1 MTQAGKVN
9 LFDQFDKTAKDSEGL
24 KHLERTK
31 ISLTTEQRTKNCI
44 AVVTPSEHK
53 EIRAYSRDLDEK
65 LDQRVTVSDI
75 GRELFLMVL
84 GHDAGNAEVREDLI
98 ERLKGIVQ

>member
-1 MTQAGKVN
+1 MSQPGKVN
-9 LFDQFDKTAKDSEGL
+9 LFDQFDQTAQESEGL

-31 ISLTTEQRTKNCI
+31 ISLITEQRTKNCI

-53 EIRAYSRDLDEK
+53 EIRSYSRDLDEQ

-84 GHDAGNAEVREDLI
+84 GHDAGNVEIRNDLI
-98 ERLKGIVQ
+98 ERLKDVVK